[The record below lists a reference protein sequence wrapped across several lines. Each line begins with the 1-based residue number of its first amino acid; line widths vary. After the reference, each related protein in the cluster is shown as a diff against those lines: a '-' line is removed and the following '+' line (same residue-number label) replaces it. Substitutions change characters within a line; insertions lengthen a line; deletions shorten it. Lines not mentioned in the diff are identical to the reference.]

1 VFLFQVTAP
10 SGKVKRYTIAGNKGA
25 LLEAMAAAHA
35 PVSVME
41 WVYHNGTHRNLKWV
55 YGPRGAQ
62 TTVRVTRKE
71 S

>member
-1 VFLFQVTAP
+1 MFLFHVTTP
-10 SGKVKRYTIAGNKGA
+10 DGKVKRYAVTGNKRA

-35 PVSVME
+35 PVPVME

-62 TTVRVTRKE
+62 TTIRVTRKE